1 MRIWPSWSWT
11 ACCCCCSCKNQNK
24 WCTHYYRTAVWEI
37 CVLAAVF
44 HPEWYRL
51 KVAVILL
58 HTIRNTYIMS
68 IIEQL
73 FYFNKF
79 FKNSSVVFGTVCFVQ
94 LPSLIEGSHNT
105 CMQNVGSRYWYVGA
119 CTNTY
124 SHISWYLLSSNG
136 PSSHASRL
144 ATKWSMLLAPIIIAS
159 KTVENLYS

>member
-1 MRIWPSWSWT
+1 MTILNNCMLKMWLCRQMRIWPSWSWT
-11 ACCCCCSCKNQNK
+11 ACCCSCSCKNQNK

-58 HTIRNTYIMS
+58 HTIRDTYIMS
-68 IIEQL
+68 IIEQW
-73 FYFNKF
+73 FYCNKF
-79 FKNSSVVFGTVCFVQ
+79 FKNSSAVFGTVCFVQ

-119 CTNTY
+119 QTPTHTPADTY
-124 SHISWYLLSSNG
+124 PHPMVPPHMHPGWP
-136 PSSHASRL
+136 PSGL
-144 ATKWSMLLAPIIIAS
+144 C
-159 KTVENLYS
+159 Y